1 MDSGFPKPVSTDL
14 LEALLASAGDI
25 IFVLD
30 GLGRVRGASQ
40 GVLDRTGLER
50 ESLIGHPWP
59 ELCRPS
65 EEAGE
70 VLSNSAR
77 EEEPAYFQTRLVGAE
92 RAVRPVVLSVQRFGT
107 QRDEGFLVFGYDLER
122 SPGDILR
129 EDATQLAARV
139 NRLQDSLLTVNRQ
152 LGETALQLAEE
163 QQKMKAVMAS
173 LGEGL
178 LVMDPAR
185 RIVQAGGTAENLLG
199 LARAELLGRKAETIV
214 PELFQAIERTDREL
228 DAAGPESGERILK
241 DVRFE
246 RQGKILRANLAPIVD
261 SENRELGTVIT
272 FEDFTRLSEID
283 RMKSEL
289 ISIVS
294 HELRT
299 PLSSIKGYIELLM
312 EAPPSMD
319 SEQKNEFLSVIKANA
334 ERLVDLVDVMLDID
348 RIESGRLQLEYE
360 SFDLAYAAQYVYST
374 FRPAAE
380 AKAIALRIEIPQG
393 MEIRADLDRVIQM
406 ISNLVSNAIKY
417 TPEGGSVL
425 VRAMEQGDCL
435 RIEVEDNGPG
445 ISPKDQ
451 ERLFEK
457 FFRASGSGKVKGTGL
472 GLSITRSLAEAHGGS
487 ASAKSEPGKG
497 SVFVLRL
504 PRRSQ
509 PADADKTPE

>member
-1 MDSGFPKPVSTDL
+1 MDGSPKTPLSTSL
-14 LEALLASAGDI
+14 LDALLGSVGEI
-25 IFVLD
+25 VFVLD
-30 GLGRVRGASQ
+30 GQGQVRGASR
-40 GVLDRTGLER
+40 GVLERTGLEQ
-50 ESLIGHPWP
+50 EALAGHPWP

-65 EEAGE
+65 EEARDILNE
-70 VLSNSAR
+70 LAR
-77 EEEPAYFQTRLVGAE
+77 DEEPAYFQTRLIGAE
-92 RAVRPVVLSVQRFGT
+92 QAIRPVVLSVQRFGSEP
-107 QRDEGFLVFGYDLER
+107 DGGYLVFGYDLER
-122 SPGDILR
+122 SPGDALR

-139 NRLQDSLLTVNRQ
+139 NRLQESLLTVNRQ

-173 LGEGL
+173 LGEGM
-178 LVMDPAR
+178 LVLDPGR
-185 RIVQAGGTAENLLG
+185 RIVQAGGTTEELLG
-199 LARAELLGRKAETIV
+199 LARTELLGRKAEAIV
-214 PELFQAIERTDREL
+214 PELFQALERIDKKI
-228 DAAGPESGERILK
+228 DAAGGDPGERILK

-299 PLSSIKGYIELLM
+299 PLSSIKGYIELLIEDQSSM
-312 EAPPSMD
+312 ENN
-319 SEQKNEFLSVIKANA
+319 QRGEFLSVVKANT

-360 SFDLAYAAQYVYST
+360 TFDLAYAAQYVYST

-380 AKAIALRIEIPQG
+380 AKTINLQMQTPQG

-417 TPEGGSVL
+417 TPEGGTVV
-425 VRAMEQGDCL
+425 VRALEEGDSL

-445 ISPKDQ
+445 ISSKDQ

-487 ASAKSEPGKG
+487 ASARSELGKG
-497 SVFVLRL
+497 SVFVLHL
-504 PRRSQ
+504 PRQ
-509 PADADKTPE
+509 GKPAAADKIQE